1 MIDNWKLI
9 LTDTLYFWYPIFLIS
24 DTLYFWYPI
33 FLIPDIFPI
42 PNISDTR
49 YIWYGTWYFW
59 YPIFIIPN
67 INDIRYFWYFWCMN
81 LFLMPNRGHYSAVCA
96 IFKARILNYIQYS
109 IIYSFN
115 IKSLPRFWPQPP
127 FLSQPQRSTFL
138 KSHKSVIL
146 KARILKF
153 YVIIDLAIIKILPL
167 CWSSLHLV
175 LNLGPRRSKLLKC
188 NTSFIFEYSTLM
200 FCCFV

>member
-1 MIDNWKLI
+1 MIPDI
-9 LTDTLYFWYPIFLIS
+9 SDTPYLLYPIFI
-24 DTLYFWYPI
+24 
-33 FLIPDIFPI
+33 I

-49 YIWYGTWYFW
+49 YFW
-59 YPIFIIPN
+59 Y
-67 INDIRYFWYFWCMN
+67 MN
-81 LFLMPNRGHYSAVCA
+81 LFLMPNRGHFSAV
-96 IFKARILNYIQYS
+96 FKARILNYIQYS

-127 FLSQPQRSTFL
+127 FLSQPQRSKFL

-200 FCCFV
+200 FCCFVY

>member
-1 MIDNWKLI
+1 MIDKWKLI

-67 INDIRYFWYFWCMN
+67 INDIRYFCYFWCMN
-81 LFLMPNRGHYSAVCA
+81 LFLMPNRGHYYDACA
-96 IFKARILNYIQYS
+96 IFLNSPKYHKFLFKIKWRVVS
-109 IIYSFN
+109 IIPWSGKWQN
-115 IKSLPRFWPQPP
+115 VENVV
-127 FLSQPQRSTFL
+127 
-138 KSHKSVIL
+138 SV
-146 KARILKF
+146 
-153 YVIIDLAIIKILPL
+153 
-167 CWSSLHLV
+167 
-175 LNLGPRRSKLLKC
+175 
-188 NTSFIFEYSTLM
+188 E
-200 FCCFV
+200 